1 VTVSYFGQPPLE
13 KTLAQ
18 MTCDLVAAER
28 IKLVSAHKTTHRD
41 IANFYGL
48 SVEQIHSQQNQDGM
62 LVEDRIILN
71 TGGRGEER
79 MNFTFYHEVTHHLI
93 RTNDDLLSLIHEVP
107 GDVDTMIERL
117 CNIGSAAFLV
127 PPDELDPFLAE
138 NGFSVTAIPPLC
150 EKYKASGLVVA
161 FQMINHARHDC
172 YLVVGTPTTTV
183 VEELPLMPRAEIPA
197 RSRVV
202 LSVLYSAA
210 SPRAKYSIARETVIP
225 HEHLIY
231 SAYNEASHVKG
242 PSFIPFRGGNRMPA
256 ECDALF
262 FRNNI
267 YAFLNVTLP
276 LSPQQLSLF

>member
-1 VTVSYFGQPPLE
+1 
-13 KTLAQ
+13 
-18 MTCDLVAAER
+18 MTCDLVATER
-28 IKLVSAHKTTHRD
+28 IKLVSAHRTTHRD
-41 IANFYGL
+41 IADFYGL
-48 SVEQIHSQQNQDGM
+48 SVEQIYSQQNQDGM

-93 RTNDDLLSLIHEVP
+93 RSNDDLLSLVHEIP
-107 GDVDTMIERL
+107 GDVDTTIERL
-117 CNIGSAAFLV
+117 CNAGSAAFLV
-127 PPDELDPFLAE
+127 PPDELAPFLAE
-138 NGFSVTAIPPLC
+138 NGFSVMAIPPLC
-150 EKYKASGLVVA
+150 EKYKASALVVA

-172 YLVVGTPTTTV
+172 YLVVATPTTTV
-183 VEELPLMPRAEIPA
+183 AEELPLIPGAEIPA

-210 SPRAKYSIARETVIP
+210 SPQAKYSISRETVIP

-231 SAYNEASHVKG
+231 SAYDEASHVKG
-242 PSFIPFRGGNRMPA
+242 LSFIPFRSGNRKPA

-262 FRNNI
+262 FRDSV
-267 YAFLNVTLP
+267 YAFLNVTPP